1 MACKICEEKIY
12 YDILDKINMEEI
24 FDKMVTEPYSKDNTT
39 KAFSFFVDQM
49 TDLQYDIELCQIC
62 QPIAHKKYSSVYFA
76 IMYNWSLRHIQ
87 KIKIFIE
94 NYESFKTVFK
104 NKLIDIDKEE
114 LIQGLDYWKGLEVYM
129 QLFN

>member
-12 YDILDKINMEEI
+12 YDILDKINSQEI
-24 FDKMVTEPYSKDNTT
+24 FDKMATEPYSKDNTT
-39 KAFSFFVDQM
+39 KAFRFFVDQM

-62 QPIAHKKYSSVYFA
+62 QPITNKLYSGVFFA
-76 IMYNWSLRHIQ
+76 VMYNWSLRYIQ
-87 KIKIFIE
+87 KVKIFIE